1 VSTITT
7 HARAQPTELP
17 PDTIE
22 EEDDEED
29 EEDDEYDIV
38 AFASLT
44 NGLRH
49 HRQLTSLSGLGQGKI
64 GLNF

>member
-29 EEDDEYDIV
+29 EEDDE
-38 AFASLT
+38 
-44 NGLRH
+44 
-49 HRQLTSLSGLGQGKI
+49 
-64 GLNF
+64 

>member
-1 VSTITT
+1 VSTIAI

-29 EEDDEYDIV
+29 DE
-38 AFASLT
+38 
-44 NGLRH
+44 
-49 HRQLTSLSGLGQGKI
+49 
-64 GLNF
+64 